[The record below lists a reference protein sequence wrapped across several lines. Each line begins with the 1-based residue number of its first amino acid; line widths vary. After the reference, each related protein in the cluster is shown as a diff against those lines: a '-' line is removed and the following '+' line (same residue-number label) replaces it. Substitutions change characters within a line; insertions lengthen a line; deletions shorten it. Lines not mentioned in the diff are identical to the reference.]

1 LDHKALANQVLA
13 DIKNNNKKN
22 AMSKLAEL
30 IKQEARLENLW
41 GGLTRIAL
49 SVGEIDLS
57 IACANNYL
65 SVTPQ
70 DENRL
75 LQVASI
81 YAETGKIQHAID
93 LITPI
98 KDATQSIAVHHFLG
112 TVYSQVGELEQAIK
126 HLNITL
132 MKNPLLGISWLTLSA
147 IITFSEDSKEFEA
160 LKAIEIKMRQGN
172 DQQNQIPYWFAYG
185 KALLDIGD
193 EEQAMSKFNI
203 GCQLMQTK
211 FNFND
216 IVYKKSVDEV
226 IKHQNENYFSNLPI
240 NKNRSG
246 KKYIFIVG
254 LPRSGTTL
262 LQQILTSHSQIQSG
276 GESNN
281 LALAMAPVGVNT
293 LNKLTSVNN
302 NEAILTDIE
311 NEYDSL
317 SEQRYGNSDYII
329 DKSMNINHHV
339 GLLQHI
345 YPNASFIHISRNTT
359 ANAWSCF
366 RTFFSQGLTWSFKV
380 ENIKTFF
387 TAEKMLTKH
396 WHSLFK
402 NKLYQINYEE
412 LIANPEK
419 TITDCCRHIG
429 IDYQEEMLSFY
440 NNKHPVQTA
449 SVGQVRNKLN
459 NNSVEATDFINE
471 KFKIFRSNE

>member
-1 LDHKALANQVLA
+1 MDHKALANQVLA
-13 DIKNNNKKN
+13 DIKNNNKKS
-22 AMSKLAEL
+22 AMSKLADL
-30 IKQEARLENLW
+30 IKHQAPLENLW

-49 SVGEIDLS
+49 SVGEINLALS
-57 IACANNYL
+57 CAENYL
-65 SVTPQ
+65 NIAPH

-81 YAETGKIQHAID
+81 YAEAGKIQQAIS
-93 LITPI
+93 LISPI
-98 KDATQSIAVHHFLG
+98 KDTTQSIAIHHFLG
-112 TVYSQVGELEQAIK
+112 TVFSQVGEIEQAIK

-132 MKNPLLGISWLTLSA
+132 KKNPLLGISWLTLSA
-147 IITFSEDSKEFEA
+147 LKTFTKDSDEFET
-160 LKAIEIKMRQGN
+160 LTAIESKMRQGN

-193 EEQAMSKFNI
+193 EELALTKFNI

-216 IVYKKSVDEV
+216 LAYQQNINDIIS
-226 IKHQNENYFSNLPI
+226 HQNASYFKSLPI
-240 NKNRSG
+240 ANNRSE

-281 LALAMAPVGVNT
+281 LALAMAPIGANA
-293 LNKLTSVNN
+293 LNKLSNVNN
-302 NEAILTDIE
+302 NEEILTGIE
-311 NEYDSL
+311 NEYDNL
-317 SEQRYGNSDYII
+317 TEQRYSDADYII

-345 YPNASFIHISRNTT
+345 YPNASFIHISRNET

-366 RTFFSQGLTWSFKV
+366 RTFFSQGLTWSFKL
-380 ENIKTFF
+380 EHIKTFF
-387 TAEKMLTKH
+387 TAEKALTKH
-396 WHSLFK
+396 WQSLF
-402 NKLYQINYEE
+402 NDKLYQISYEE

-419 TITDCCRHIG
+419 VISDSCQHIG
-429 IDYQEEMLSFY
+429 IDYQEGMLNFY
-440 NNKHPVQTA
+440 KNNHPVQTA
-449 SVGQVRNKLN
+449 SVGQVRHALN
-459 NNSVEATDFINE
+459 SKSVEVSDFIQT
-471 KFKIFRSNE
+471 KFSSFK

>member
-1 LDHKALANQVLA
+1 MDHKALANQVLA

-30 IKQEARLENLW
+30 IKQKVHLENLW

-49 SVGEIDLS
+49 SVGEVDLA
-57 IACANNYL
+57 IASANNYL
-65 SVTPQ
+65 SVAPL

-81 YAETGKIQHAID
+81 YAESGKIQQAID

-98 KDATQSIAVHHFLG
+98 KDSTQSIAIHHFLG
-112 TVYSQVGELEQAIK
+112 TVYSQVGDIEQAAK

-132 MKNPLLGISWLTLSA
+132 KKNPLLGISWLTLSA
-147 IITFSEDSKEFEA
+147 LITFSENSKEFET
-160 LKAIEIKMRQGN
+160 LKAIETKMRQGN

-203 GCQLMQTK
+203 GCQLMQAK

-216 IVYKKSVDEV
+216 MAYKEGVDD
-226 IKHQNENYFSNLPI
+226 IIQHQNVDYFNRLPI
-240 NKNRSG
+240 PKNRSQ

-262 LQQILTSHSQIQSG
+262 LQQILTSHSEINSG

-281 LALAMAPVGVNT
+281 LALSIAPIGAGI
-293 LNKLTSVNN
+293 LNRLHNLDNSEALLTSI
-302 NEAILTDIE
+302 EA
-311 NEYDSL
+311 EYDHL
-317 SEQRYGNSDYII
+317 AEQRYGENDYTI

-345 YPNASFIHISRNTT
+345 YPNAAFIHISRDKT
-359 ANAWSCF
+359 ANAWSCY
-366 RTFFSQGLTWSFKV
+366 RTFFSQGLPWSF
-380 ENIKTFF
+380 NIANIQTFF
-387 TAEKMLTKH
+387 STEKRLLEH
-396 WHSLFK
+396 WQSLFK
-402 NKLYQINYEE
+402 DKFYQLSYED
-412 LIANPEK
+412 LVTNPK
-419 TITDCCRHIG
+419 DVISNCCQHIG
-429 IDYQEEMLSFY
+429 IDYQNEMLNFSK
-440 NNKHPVQTA
+440 NSHPVQTA
-449 SVGQVRNKLN
+449 SVGQVRSKLN
-459 NNSVEATDFINE
+459 NNSVDVSEFIKE
-471 KFKIFRSNE
+471 KFRDF